1 MKFEFPS
8 TQQIP
13 LRGRIERFGSVAA
26 LVLELS
32 QAGAIGVIK
41 IGRLELHLAGQW
53 VTHGLHE
60 GLDPEAAVVTLLQIE
75 RGNYAFFAQD
85 PVRNMQLSAS
95 LVALSAMQQLDES
108 RVLRPQAGLV
118 VLPNLNAALEYIGGL
133 GGLKQWT
140 AQFLYKSGL
149 LFERS
154 QMRVLALGVTLEEL
168 GAWLTKPEAA
178 LLPLQQLPNHVAK

>member
-1 MKFEFPS
+1 
-8 TQQIP
+8 
-13 LRGRIERFGSVAA
+13 LYGRIERFGSVAA

-53 VTHGLHE
+53 ITYGLHE
-60 GLDPEAAVVTLLQIE
+60 GLELEAAVVALLQIE

-85 PVRNMQLSAS
+85 PVRNTQLSAS
-95 LVALSAMQQLDES
+95 RAALSAMQELDES

-118 VLPNLNAALEYIGGL
+118 VVPNLKAALEYMRGL
-133 GGLKQWT
+133 GGLRQWT
-140 AQFLYKSGL
+140 AKFVQQSGL

-154 QMRVLALGVTLEEL
+154 QLRVLALGATLEEFRTL
-168 GAWLTKPEAA
+168 MRQEYA
-178 LLPLQQLPNHVAK
+178 LYQISEVR